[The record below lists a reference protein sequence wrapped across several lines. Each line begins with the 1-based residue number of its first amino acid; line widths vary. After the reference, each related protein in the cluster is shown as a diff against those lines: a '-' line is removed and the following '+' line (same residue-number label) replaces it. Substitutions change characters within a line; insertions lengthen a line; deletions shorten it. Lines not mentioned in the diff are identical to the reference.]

1 MAKIARQAHQSK
13 YPTWSA
19 RDNYA
24 KRKKKK
30 KAPNKLKD
38 GGGRNRLG
46 CFFVN
51 PVLWCRHIF
60 FFKEKIVKKKCFCPK
75 KREVLLSKNIWHSFF
90 LQKKN
95 ILWQKFLTDKSLQE
109 QLSFEQNVQPLV
121 LTNHVYFVIKWV
133 TGWEGLWEVTPA
145 YFVTKFSLMLC
156 LFWKT
161 NEFWDHLLLSL
172 QLGAGIIGRL
182 EFINFQEQYF
192 APQNYYNL
200 RKNGLAGYWSVH
212 WAFKIAQL
220 QPDRLN

>member
-1 MAKIARQAHQSK
+1 M
-13 YPTWSA
+13 
-19 RDNYA
+19 
-24 KRKKKK
+24 
-30 KAPNKLKD
+30 
-38 GGGRNRLG
+38 
-46 CFFVN
+46 
-51 PVLWCRHIF
+51 
-60 FFKEKIVKKKCFCPK
+60 
-75 KREVLLSKNIWHSFF
+75 SKNIWHSFF

-192 APQNYYNL
+192 APQKITIIWEKMGWLGFGVYI
-200 RKNGLAGYWSVH
+200 GLLKLPNFSQTGSTNHRLNWHTEIEIWRGQMQFKKSFFFI
-212 WAFKIAQL
+212 FKI
-220 QPDRLN
+220 